1 METRITLGNKTWIVP
16 AGAIQSLVNW
26 LSTNAVEVGGRKE
39 IREVR
44 NDGLDDPRQLIMEKR
59 FNEKI

>member
-1 METRITLGNKTWIVP
+1 METRITIGNKTWIVP
-16 AGAIQSLVNW
+16 SGSIQSLINW

-44 NDGLDDPRQLIMEKR
+44 NDGLSDPRQLITE
-59 FNEKI
+59 

>member
-16 AGAIQSLVNW
+16 ANVVQSLVNW
-26 LSTNAVEVGGRKE
+26 LSVNAVEVGGRKE

-44 NDGLDDPRQLIMEKR
+44 NDGSSDPRQLITE
-59 FNEKI
+59 

>member
-1 METRITLGNKTWIVP
+1 MEIRITIGNKTWIVP
-16 AGAIQSLVNW
+16 AGAIQSLINW

-44 NDGLDDPRQLIMEKR
+44 NDGLSDPKQLITE
-59 FNEKI
+59 